1 MCDLLLWM
9 NEMVERFLPSNDP
22 IKEDVLEWTVK
33 RDSEDVKKLLGWLNE
48 TQSYREKKAM
58 ITLIQGLL
66 EELKM
71 AIEELSEL
79 Q

>member
-1 MCDLLLWM
+1 MSQ
-9 NEMVERFLPSNDP
+9 MVERFLPSNDP

-33 RDSEDVKKLLGWLNE
+33 RDAADAKKLLDWLGE

-58 ITLIQGLL
+58 ILLIQGLVD
-66 EELKM
+66 ELKM
-71 AIEELSEL
+71 AVDELADL

>member
-1 MCDLLLWM
+1 MIQ
-9 NEMVERFLPSNDP
+9 MVERFLPSNDP

-33 RDSEDVKKLLGWLNE
+33 RDAADAKKLLDWLSE

-58 ITLIQGLL
+58 ILLIQELV

-71 AIEELSEL
+71 AVDELSDL
-79 Q
+79 K

>member
-1 MCDLLLWM
+1 
-9 NEMVERFLPSNDP
+9 MVERFLPSNDP

-33 RDSEDVKKLLGWLNE
+33 RDAADAKKLLDWLNE

-58 ITLIQGLL
+58 ILLIQELV

-71 AIEELSEL
+71 AVDELSDL
-79 Q
+79 K

>member
-1 MCDLLLWM
+1 
-9 NEMVERFLPSNDP
+9 MVERFLPSNDP

-33 RDSEDVKKLLGWLNE
+33 RDSQDAKKLLGWINE

-58 ITLIQGLL
+58 ILLVQGLV
-66 EELKM
+66 EELKI
-71 AIEELSEL
+71 AVDQLSEL

>member
-1 MCDLLLWM
+1 
-9 NEMVERFLPSNDP
+9 MVERFLPSNDP

-33 RDSEDVKKLLGWLNE
+33 RDSQDATKLLGWINE

-58 ITLIQGLL
+58 ILLVQGPV
-66 EELKM
+66 EELKI
-71 AIEELSEL
+71 AVDQLSEL

>member
-1 MCDLLLWM
+1 
-9 NEMVERFLPSNDP
+9 MVERFLPSNDP

-33 RDSEDVKKLLGWLNE
+33 RDSQDAKKLLGWINE

-58 ITLIQGLL
+58 ILLVQGLV
-66 EELKM
+66 EELKI
-71 AIEELSEL
+71 AVDELSEL

>member
-1 MCDLLLWM
+1 
-9 NEMVERFLPSNDP
+9 MVERFLPSNDP

-33 RDSEDVKKLLGWLNE
+33 RDSQDATKLLGWINE

-58 ITLIQGLL
+58 ILLVQGLV
-66 EELKM
+66 EELKI
-71 AIEELSEL
+71 AVDQLSEL

>member
-1 MCDLLLWM
+1 MIQ
-9 NEMVERFLPSNDP
+9 MVERFLPSNDP

-33 RDSEDVKKLLGWLNE
+33 RDAADAKKLLDWLGE

-58 ITLIQGLL
+58 ILLIQGLVD
-66 EELKM
+66 ELKM
-71 AIEELSEL
+71 AVDELSDL

>member
-1 MCDLLLWM
+1 MS
-9 NEMVERFLPSNDP
+9 EMVERFLPSNDP

-33 RDSEDVKKLLGWLNE
+33 RDAEDAKKLLSWLND

-58 ITLIQGLL
+58 ILLIQGLL
-66 EELKM
+66 DELKM
-71 AIEELSEL
+71 AVDELSEL

>member
-1 MCDLLLWM
+1 MWDLLLWM

-33 RDSEDVKKLLGWLNE
+33 RDSEDAKKLLGWLNE

>member
-1 MCDLLLWM
+1 
-9 NEMVERFLPSNDP
+9 MVERFLPSNDP

-33 RDSEDVKKLLGWLNE
+33 RDAADAKKLLDWLSE

-58 ITLIQGLL
+58 ILLIQELV

-71 AIEELSEL
+71 AVDELSDL
-79 Q
+79 K

>member
-1 MCDLLLWM
+1 M

-33 RDSEDVKKLLGWLNE
+33 RDSEDAKKLLGWLNE

>member
-1 MCDLLLWM
+1 
-9 NEMVERFLPSNDP
+9 MVERFLPSNDH

-33 RDSEDVKKLLGWLNE
+33 RDAADAKKLLDWLSE

-58 ITLIQGLL
+58 ILLIQELV

-71 AIEELSEL
+71 AVDELSDL
-79 Q
+79 K